1 MEATKR
7 RPERPKDGGHE
18 KKTKEA
24 KIGRPH
30 QRGRNIRRLKRP
42 KYRGHERRPKRPNYG
57 GHKKQTEE
65 AEIGRPQEKTRE
77 AERWRPQK
85 ED

>member
-7 RPERPKDGGHE
+7 RLKRPKYGGHE

-30 QRGRNIRRLKRP
+30 QRGRNI
-42 KYRGHERRPKRPNYG
+42 RRPKRPNYG